1 MNKTIVL
8 WGRMSNNKILIVCNN
23 IDNGNK
29 MLEKLLG
36 EFKFK
41 DFEYFTKGYGASRA
55 KLKNGNL
62 YIVIKES
69 PNIIG
74 HRFNALYIDETVSKS
89 FIDDCLKPHFIN
101 GEENIFYFN
110 E

>member
-1 MNKTIVL
+1 MSDNKT
-8 WGRMSNNKILIVCNN
+8 LIVCSN

-36 EFKFK
+36 EIRFK

-74 HRFNALYIDETVSKS
+74 RRFNTLYIDEAVSKS